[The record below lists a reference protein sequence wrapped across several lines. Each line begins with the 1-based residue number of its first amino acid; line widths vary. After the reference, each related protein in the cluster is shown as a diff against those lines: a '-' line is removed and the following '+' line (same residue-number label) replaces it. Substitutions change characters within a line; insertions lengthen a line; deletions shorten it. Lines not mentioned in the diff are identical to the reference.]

1 MCDIIK
7 IRKII
12 GSQEINGL
20 ESSFSSTLETK
31 GPTNNS
37 MGGNNTSTS
46 GWNEL
51 NPQVRLLLMFLKNKS
66 ARSRLWKTSIN
77 MNFYVMLLALNALP
91 FLNKSKR
98 WKKRTPD
105 KIFSNTV
112 VTIILYIYIT
122 FSDFKAGKKRS
133 RATPRINLQFS
144 WNALKN

>member
-31 GPTNNS
+31 GPTYNS

-66 ARSRLWKTSIN
+66 ARSRL
-77 MNFYVMLLALNALP
+77 
-91 FLNKSKR
+91 
-98 WKKRTPD
+98 
-105 KIFSNTV
+105 
-112 VTIILYIYIT
+112 
-122 FSDFKAGKKRS
+122 
-133 RATPRINLQFS
+133 
-144 WNALKN
+144 